1 MKLLPFRWY
10 GGKYSHL
17 NWLLPLLPEER
28 QYVEPY
34 GGSGAVLLNRE
45 PAQVETFNDI
55 DSDITNFFKVLRE
68 NKSEF
73 IEEIAL
79 TPYSREEFE
88 KAVREKDNENLS
100 DMEKARLFFV
110 RAGQVQNGL
119 AQSATP
125 GRWSYCI
132 TMSRRDMSGNISSY
146 YGKLKKLKKIAER
159 LRRVQIENKPAL
171 DIIERYDDANTLF
184 YCDPPY
190 PHSSRGDP
198 NSYAGNEM
206 SDEEHRELA
215 EVLKNCDGKVAISSY
230 ECDLMEELYSDWN
243 KEREEEK
250 KTHTGK
256 ASRQECLWMNYELD

>member
-1 MKLLPFRWY
+1 MTKLLPFRWY

-17 NWLLPLLPEER
+17 NWILPLLPDER

-45 PAQVETFNDI
+45 PAKVETFNDI

-68 NKSEF
+68 NPDEF
-73 IEEIAL
+73 IEKIAL
-79 TPYSREEFE
+79 TPYSREEYEEAVE
-88 KAVREKDNENLS
+88 KMEDDSLS
-100 DMEKARLFFV
+100 KMEQARLFFV
-110 RAGQVQNGL
+110 RAGQVTNGL

-146 YGKLKKLKKIAER
+146 YGKLDKLDKIAER
-159 LRRVQIENKPAL
+159 LRRVQIESIPAL
-171 DIIERYDDANTLF
+171 DCIQRYDDENTLF

-190 PHSSRGDP
+190 PSSSRGDP
-198 NSYAGNEM
+198 NSYNYEM

-215 EVLKNCDGKVAISSY
+215 EVLKQCDGKVAISSY
-230 ECDLMEELYSDWN
+230 ECDIMDELYGDWRKS
-243 KEREEEK
+243 KEKEK

-256 ASRQECLWMNYELD
+256 ANRQECIWMNYKKE